1 MTQKIK
7 NQSYYFTN
15 GGSGVDLPNLVLI
28 CEKKNLLE
36 RELEKRDSLRR
47 ESYREE
53 EREIEKKE
61 LQRGRE
67 SLLVSE
73 RVRDARATE
82 RNKKKFRLFYRKENR
97 KTISCKIAYFFNSFL
112 LTIFY
117 GATKHRKTVKYF
129 TKNVLQ

>member
-28 CEKKNLLE
+28 CEKKKKKLLE
-36 RELEKRDSLRR
+36 RELDERDSLRR

-53 EREIEKKE
+53 ERERDREE
-61 LQRGRE
+61 RGRE

-73 RVRDARATE
+73 RVRGARVTE
-82 RNKKKFRLFYRKENR
+82 EKKK
-97 KTISCKIAYFFNSFL
+97 I
-112 LTIFY
+112 
-117 GATKHRKTVKYF
+117 
-129 TKNVLQ
+129 